1 MKTRFLIILFAGLVV
16 FGLPG
21 IVFGPPYFS
30 EQDRYDSA
38 DVILTGEIVSYF
50 KPEAPKNLDSSEDTI
65 YEVNVTQ
72 YIKNDLGLET
82 LQVIA
87 RGGPDMPTEPRGGT
101 VNFKTGDSVYLYLEY
116 DRTGSLRVETLF
128 SHVIEQPCDPV
139 PKELEHLTGEPSSW
153 EHRILDAAGKE
164 REVFSVNEKILIQKD
179 IVNTRPH
186 TVDYQVV
193 FSIHAG
199 PNNDDKTVF
208 GPKTLEFTLPACV
221 GHTVVEQEYTT
232 TEIGNYLVSISSDG
246 SRTGFHFF
254 VTQDGEPR
262 PDYFDV
268 PVEQAILKQHKS
280 GIPDGELIC
289 YDHSKT
295 LAFKIDGSPSCLT
308 PKTLFKLL
316 ERGWVAPKQY
326 EPLPEM
332 ESLKGLHH
340 SEIAFNGAEK
350 FLESAPTFVFD
361 GEPEGF
367 GNKGFI
373 QTGPSFLYLL
383 EGDFTS
389 KHPGYGD
396 RTGQNLP
403 EKETRHHLAFV
414 IRDGIVEYA
423 IMDNQWDM
431 INQKRIYIFSDDY
444 KDFELRYNNYQ
455 DGHNIESLK
464 VESQPGILRVE
475 SPLFDE
481 HYLLDP
487 VDAESLWNTIQ
498 ETEFF
503 EMDNSVQCT
512 SECSYY
518 SLSVKSGGTYNEI
531 EWSENNAISEEL
543 ETLHHEILQ
552 LISEQKNGFGR

>member
-1 MKTRFLIILFAGLVV
+1 MKTSVLILLFAGLAVL
-16 FGLPG
+16 GLPG

-38 DVILTGEIVSYF
+38 DVILTGEVVSYF
-50 KPEAPKNLDSSEDTI
+50 KPEAPENLDSSEDTI

-72 YIKNDLGLET
+72 YIKNNLGHQT

-101 VNFKTGDSVYLYLEY
+101 VNFKTGDSVYLYLKY
-116 DRTGSLRVETLF
+116 DKTDSLRVETLF

-153 EHRILDAAGKE
+153 EHRILDASGE
-164 REVFSVNEKILIQKD
+164 EQELLSVNEKIVIQKD

-186 TVDYQVV
+186 AVDYQVV

-199 PNNDDKTVF
+199 PNDDDQTVF
-208 GPKTLEFTLPACV
+208 GPKTFEFTLPACV
-221 GHTVVEQEYTT
+221 GHTVIEQEYAT
-232 TEIGNYLVSISSDG
+232 TEIGDYLVSIDSSDHK
-246 SRTGFHFF
+246 TGLHFF
-254 VTQDGEPR
+254 VTQDGKPR
-262 PDYFDV
+262 HDYFDV
-268 PVEQAILKQHKS
+268 PIGQSILKQHKS
-280 GIPDGELIC
+280 GIPDDELRC
-289 YDHSKT
+289 YDNSKT

-308 PKTLFKLL
+308 PKALFKLL

-326 EPLPEM
+326 EPLPDM
-332 ESLKGLHH
+332 ENPNGLHH
-340 SEIAFNGAEK
+340 SEIAFNGAEN
-350 FLESAPTFVFD
+350 FLESAPTFVFN

-373 QTGPSFLYLL
+373 QTDSFLYLL
-383 EGDFTS
+383 DGDFTS
-389 KHPGYGD
+389 KYPGYGD
-396 RTGQNLP
+396 RTGQKIS
-403 EKETRHHLAFV
+403 EQVTRHHMAFL
-414 IRDGIVEYA
+414 IRHGVVEYA
-423 IMDNQWDM
+423 VMDNQWDM
-431 INQKRIYIFSDDY
+431 INQERIYTFSDEY

-455 DGHNIESLK
+455 YGHNAESLN

-475 SPLFDE
+475 KPLFDE

-487 VDAESLWNTIQ
+487 VDPESLWNTIQ
-498 ETEFF
+498 EKNFF
-503 EMDNSVQCT
+503 EMDNSVWCT

-531 EWSENNAISEEL
+531 EWSETDNSSEDL
-543 ETLHHEILQ
+543 QTIHQEILQ
-552 LISEQKNGFGR
+552 LISEQRDGFGS